1 MVLTNFIAMNKWALL
16 VAILFLSNA
25 NFGQNDNPWKKIDV
39 ASSSI
44 IEKSSAIKILD
55 DETVYQLDEILFRN
69 IVNKNQNQKQNDKFE
84 VTIPN
89 TNGGFEKFQ
98 IRESSNFDPELQ
110 AKYPEIR
117 AYSGKGITDANASIN
132 FSLSP
137 IGIQIMVLRGEKGSE
152 FIESVANSSST
163 YKLFSSKNRTK
174 GKLAFSCLTEEKI
187 LTASLLNKTSK
198 ITANNQSFKTFRL
211 ALSCTAEYTTFYGGT
226 VAAALA
232 GMNATMTR
240 INAIFNN
247 DLAVKLVLIP
257 NNNLIIYTDAATDPY
272 SAAAAGAQ
280 GAWSQE
286 LQTNL
291 TNIIGNANYDIGHLF
306 GASGSAGNAG
316 CIGCICI
323 NPTTGSPLQKGSGFT
338 SPSDSE
344 PKGDTFDIDFVAHE
358 FGHQLGAT
366 HTFSH
371 VLEEGSQT
379 QVEPGSGST
388 IMGYAG
394 LTDYNVQD
402 NSDDYFSYAS
412 IFQIQ
417 NNLATKSCG
426 TSVSTL
432 PNVKPT
438 VSAGVDWTIPNGT
451 AFILTGTGSDAN
463 GDSLSYCWEQND
475 SVISEIK
482 NNSIAFPTKVDGPLF
497 RSLYPRSSPIRYM
510 PSFADV
516 VSGKINS
523 TWESVSSIGRTLRFA
538 LTARD
543 YAISGKGQ
551 TNTDEMDV
559 NVSKTI
565 GPFVVTSQ
573 NTADIGWSKG
583 SNQTIT
589 WGVNS
594 SNTLVGSA
602 NVNIKLSTDGGLTF
616 PIVLASNT
624 PNDGSEIII
633 APNISAV
640 NCRVLIEPTANIYY
654 AVNSQAFAI
663 GYTVSSVCNSYT
675 FPSTPFAIPETSTY
689 TTRLINVSSA
699 TGVVSDVNVSVDFE
713 HPYLS
718 DVQIDIISPAGT
730 IVKLFEKNCGNSKG
744 TRLLNYDDGGGVL
757 NCGINTLQLV
767 VPYEALSLFNG
778 QNPQG
783 NWTLRVRD
791 AYVNDTGK
799 VNSASIS
806 ICTKT
811 FTLDNSSF
819 TIDDFVLYPNPN
831 KGVFD
836 IKFTSNSSEKIKV
849 LLHDLLGRKI
859 YENQFDNSGSID
871 KKIHLK
877 SYQSGTYILTVI
889 DGNRKVDKKIVIE

>member
-1 MVLTNFIAMNKWALL
+1 MNKWALL
-16 VAILFLSNA
+16 IAILFLSNS

-39 ASSSI
+39 VSSSS
-44 IEKSSAIKILD
+44 IEKSSATKILA
-55 DETVYQLDEILFRN
+55 DETFYQLDEVSFKNTLN
-69 IVNKNQNQKQNDKFE
+69 NNQNHEIE

-89 TNGGFEKFQ
+89 TNGALEKFQ
-98 IRESSNFDPELQ
+98 VIESSNFDPELQ

-117 AYSGKGITDANASIN
+117 AYSGKGINDPNASIN
-132 FSLSP
+132 LSLSP
-137 IGIQIMVLRGEKGSE
+137 IGIQIMVLRGEKGAE
-152 FIESVANSSST
+152 FIESVANGSST
-163 YKLFSSKNRTK
+163 YKLFSSKNRTQ
-174 GKLAFSCLTEEKI
+174 GKLPFSCLTEEKI

-240 INAIFNN
+240 VNAIFNN

-272 SAAAAGAQ
+272 SAAATGAE

-291 TNIIGNANYDIGHLF
+291 TNTIGNANYDIGHLF
-306 GASGSAGNAG
+306 GASGRGGNAG

-323 NPTTGSPLQKGSGFT
+323 NPTTLNPLQKGSGFT
-338 SPSDSE
+338 SPSDGNA

-366 HTFSH
+366 HTFSYD
-371 VLEEGSQT
+371 LEAGSQT

-394 LTDYNVQD
+394 ITDYNVQG

-412 IFQIQ
+412 ILQIQ

-438 VSAGVDWTIPNGT
+438 VSAGADWTIPNGT
-451 AFILTGTGSDAN
+451 AFILIGTGSDAN
-463 GDSLSYCWEQND
+463 GDSLTYCWEQND
-475 SVISEIK
+475 SVITEVK

-497 RSLYPRSSPIRYM
+497 RSLYPSTSPIRYM
-510 PSFADV
+510 PSFGDV
-516 VSGKINS
+516 VSGKING

-543 YAISGKGQ
+543 YATLGKGQ
-551 TNTDEMDV
+551 TNTDEMIV

-573 NTADIGWSKG
+573 NIADIGWSKG

-633 APNISAV
+633 APNILAM

-654 AVNSQAFAI
+654 AVNSQPFAI
-663 GYTVSSVCNSYT
+663 GYNVSSACNSYP
-675 FPSTPFAIPETSTY
+675 FPSTPFVIPETSAY
-689 TTRLINVSSA
+689 TTRVINVSSA
-699 TGVVSDVNVSVDFE
+699 SGVVSDVNVSVDFE
-713 HPYLS
+713 HLYLS
-718 DVQIDIISPAGT
+718 DVQIDIISPTGT
-730 IVKLFEKNCGNSKG
+730 IVKLFERNCGDSKG
-744 TRLLNYDDGGGVL
+744 TRLINYDDGGDAL

-767 VPYEALSLFNG
+767 VPHEALSLFNR

-791 AYVNDTGK
+791 AYVSDTGK

-819 TIDDFVLYPNPN
+819 TIDDFALYPNPN

-871 KKIHLK
+871 EKIQLK